1 MRRHRLRAVLIAIL
15 AMQVVVAPAVFAS
28 SSALTQSSAASSD
41 CPDHMQRGDKS
52 CPCCPE
58 GGVMVAGCMNLCTAF
73 AATFGIIVPMVMLV
87 PSASPAFESPSIATQ
102 IYAPPNP
109 PPIR

>member
-73 AATFGIIVPMVMLV
+73 AATFGIIVPMVTAYIWLM
-87 PSASPAFESPSIATQ
+87 ASMCP
-102 IYAPPNP
+102 
-109 PPIR
+109 